1 MPSLSPTRRSTIRRA
16 ATITTA
22 TAAACALALVPL
34 TAASAAVVPDPITYS
49 ADDAALTLSPLGS
62 FETGVFDESAAEIVA
77 AYQDRL
83 FVVNALAGS
92 VSVLDYADPTAI
104 AQEFSLSSDGVAN
117 SVAVRADG
125 LGIIAFEAPVKTD
138 PGHLVFFDANATD
151 AASAV
156 LGAGHGRRA
165 ARHGV
170 DLGRRRIRGR
180 RERGRAGRRL
190 LGRPRG
196 VGLDREPA
204 EEGEARQEA
213 QDPHAEGRPHGRLP
227 RVRGERQQD
236 PGRGRARL
244 RPGTARR
251 GPAGQPQ
258 PGARVHRDR
267 RRHRVR
273 GAAGGE
279 RDRRRRPEE
288 GAPSPRSTRSASRT
302 SASPATGSTRATATP
317 TARRR
322 SRSAPTRVCTA
333 STCPTASTPTPPAAR
348 PTSSRR
354 TRAMPASG
362 ATTSSPCA

>member
-16 ATITTA
+16 TTITTA

-156 LGAGHGRRA
+156 LGQVTVGALPDMVSISADGAYAVVANEGEPADDFSVDPEGSVSIVSLPKKAKLDKKPKIPTQKDVRTADFHAFEANGSKTLAADVRVFGPAPHGADLPVSRNLEPEYIAIDGGTAYA
-165 ARHGV
+165 ALQEANAIAVV
-170 DLGRRRIRGR
+170 DLKKADRHRDQSARLQGPQRGRQRDR
-180 RERGRAGRRL
+180 RERPRSQRRADVPDPHLPGSARRL
-190 LGRPRG
+190 
-196 VGLDREPA
+196 
-204 EEGEARQEA
+204 
-213 QDPHAEGRPHGRLP
+213 H
-227 RVRGERQQD
+227 
-236 PGRGRARL
+236 
-244 RPGTARR
+244 ARR
-251 GPAGQPQ
+251 PQ
-258 PGARVHRDR
+258 RVL
-267 RRHRVR
+267 
-273 GAAGGE
+273 
-279 RDRRRRPEE
+279 RRRPDL
-288 GAPSPRSTRSASRT
+288 PRD
-302 SASPATGSTRATATP
+302 GE
-317 TARRR
+317 
-322 SRSAPTRVCTA
+322 
-333 STCPTASTPTPPAAR
+333 
-348 PTSSRR
+348 
-354 TRAMPASG
+354 
-362 ATTSSPCA
+362 